1 MVKARSRAKRCGK
14 GWTVTAG
21 HQRKPDCSCLGSCW
35 LSPHP
40 KQDPFTIANPHP
52 CPERQWALWSCSF
65 CSGVTSDFF
74 LYLVSFCLPSLYW
87 FYGLALNGAFE
98 PSSGLC
104 FCRWTI
110 PSPPLFRANNC
121 SPPMPVKK
129 RLMTGESGWI
139 PTKTMKSLNNNRDF
153 QSDLASLSACLE
165 TWIRK
170 KEKPLPKLQSKCYI
184 LPPSREPLWRL
195 PLGIWFLLL
204 FKMKKK
210 MSQVPRVLKAEQSN
224 FFSYSEL
231 LFCRKKSQQ
240 LERKKWQFI

>member
-1 MVKARSRAKRCGK
+1 MVWLLMELLNHPQVYAFADGPFLVHPFSGPI
-14 GWTVTAG
+14 TV
-21 HQRKPDCSCLGSCW
+21 P
-35 LSPHP
+35 
-40 KQDPFTIANPHP
+40 
-52 CPERQWALWSCSF
+52 
-65 CSGVTSDFF
+65 
-74 LYLVSFCLPSLYW
+74 
-87 FYGLALNGAFE
+87 
-98 PSSGLC
+98 
-104 FCRWTI
+104 
-110 PSPPLFRANNC
+110 
-121 SPPMPVKK
+121 PPMPVKK

-170 KEKPLPKLQSKCYI
+170 KEKPLPKLQSKCYV

-210 MSQVPRVLKAEQSN
+210 MSQVPGVLKAEQSN

-231 LFCRKKSQQ
+231 LFSKKKSQQ
-240 LERKKWQFI
+240 LEKNGNSYSDLKTKLCIFYYWSVNL

>member
-1 MVKARSRAKRCGK
+1 MLPL
-14 GWTVTAG
+14 TF
-21 HQRKPDCSCLGSCW
+21 SCTWFPSV
-35 LSPHP
+35 SPAC
-40 KQDPFTIANPHP
+40 TGY
-52 CPERQWALWSCSF
+52 R
-65 CSGVTSDFF
+65 T
-74 LYLVSFCLPSLYW
+74 
-87 FYGLALNGAFE
+87 GLALNGAFE
-98 PSSGLC
+98 PSSGSC

-121 SPPMPVKK
+121 TPPMPVKK

-170 KEKPLPKLQSKCYI
+170 KEKPLPKLQSKCYV

-210 MSQVPRVLKAEQSN
+210 MSQVPGVLKAEQSN

-231 LFCRKKSQQ
+231 LFSKKKSQQ
-240 LERKKWQFI
+240 LEKNGNSYSDLKTKLCIFYYWSVNL